1 MSLTLYYH
9 PLSSFCWKVLIALYE
24 TETEFLPHVV
34 DLADPAARA
43 AFVRRWP
50 IGKFPVLHDAAQDQ
64 LVPEST
70 IIIEYLAQHY
80 PGRTQLLPRDPDQAR
95 ETRLQDRLF
104 DTYVH
109 QQMQKIVGDRLRP
122 AGQSDPTGVEAAR
135 TQIEAAF
142 HLIEV
147 RMATRT
153 WAMGDAFTLADCA
166 ALPALYYATIAVP
179 LASEHSNVRAY
190 LARLEARPTIARV
203 LREAEPY
210 FQYYPLNEERLR
222 ARGQPA
228 G

>member
-9 PLSSFCWKVLIALYE
+9 PLSSFCWKALIALYE
-24 TETEFLPHVV
+24 TETTFLPHLV
-34 DLADPAARA
+34 DLGDPAARA
-43 AFVRRWP
+43 AFIARWP
-50 IGKFPVLHDAAQDQ
+50 IGKFPVLYDSRNDQ
-64 LVPEST
+64 VVPEST

-80 PGRTQLLPRDPDQAR
+80 PGRTQLIPHDPDQAR
-95 ETRLQDRLF
+95 EARLQDRLF
-104 DTYVH
+104 DKYVH
-109 QQMQKIVGDRLRP
+109 EQMQKIVGDRLRP
-122 AGQSDPTGVEAAR
+122 AGQSDPAGVEAAR
-135 TQIEAAF
+135 TQIKIAF
-142 HLIEV
+142 DLIED

-179 LASEHSNVRAY
+179 LAPEHSNVRAY
-190 LARLEARPTIARV
+190 LARLEARPTVARV